1 MSVLWLWLVVA
12 FAFYI
17 SNLLHTT
24 HTSRI
29 APGTLV
35 FILNVVEVWYTA
47 TSPGA
52 GRNYRDGLATVRIG
66 CANRLRILQG
76 SSKFRAQRSKLKALK
91 AKS

>member
-29 APGTLV
+29 VPGTLV
-35 FILNVVEVWYTA
+35 LILNVVVVWYTA

-52 GRNYRDGLATVRIG
+52 GINNRDGIATVRIG
-66 CANRLRILQG
+66 CANRLRHVARVLKVQ
-76 SSKFRAQRSKLKALK
+76 SSAFETQSVEG
-91 AKS
+91 